1 MGVLRERRIYA
12 RGDADRAGANSSHPP
27 SGIPFPAR
35 LTSTGASP
43 ILSPS
48 TELELN
54 QGRCP
59 LAAPF
64 NDGVWYDPADEQFKM
79 WYHAGWFDGTALAT
93 SSDGLQTVLC

>member
-1 MGVLRERRIYA
+1 M
-12 RGDADRAGANSSHPP
+12 
-27 SGIPFPAR
+27 
-35 LTSTGASP
+35 
-43 ILSPS
+43 SPS

-93 SSDGLQTVLC
+93 SSDGLHWDRTVLDVVPGTNAVVALGRGYRRDGSLSLARPLCGPS